1 MRFPPRAQV
10 AVTVVAA
17 VTVLFAVLWYG
28 GGRPAALV
36 EGLPSPGLLTEWGL
50 PFVRLLHDVCGVA
63 TVGLLLT
70 SVAFTRDEAI
80 RTAARR
86 QVVWWASGWAL
97 TALATIAL
105 TLSDFLGLPVHE
117 ALGAG
122 VLQTFVLYIPQ
133 GQAFLLV
140 AMIALVIAVC
150 AMLRGAEPVLLGAAV
165 FAALPPAYV
174 GHSASAADH
183 NLAVSSLMLHIA
195 AAAIWVGGLYGVLT
209 LVRRDRDLV
218 WGVRR
223 FSAVALCAYAAVG
236 ASGLINAWVRLGGLT
251 TLFESRYGLLVLA
264 KIAALALLGW
274 FGWRHRK
281 VTIARLEA
289 GTAASPEGAAE
300 ERPSRDEPVEGQ
312 AAERQEG
319 ALAAGSAQREAVA
332 GQAGDGAE
340 ASERSVAADSAQRDD
355 VEEQAAEGLERSVA
369 GGSAQ
374 RGGPEEQ
381 AAEKQERSVAAGS
394 AQDVPG
400 GRSSKGLSVG
410 AVEARGPFLRLA
422 AVEVAIMTATM
433 ALAVGLSRTAP
444 PATTDV
450 PNVNAALGYV
460 LPPISFDRLLSESR
474 LDPIILLGIA
484 GLVIAY
490 LAGVR
495 RQVWPVGRT
504 VAWFAGILVLL
515 YASTGGLAA
524 YGSAVFSVVSV
535 EYALLG
541 TLAPALLAY
550 GAPLGLAGRREV
562 LPRFLANPAVALALY
577 VASPVFLYVLGFF
590 ELAQSSH
597 ALHLAMVVVQVTA
610 GLVFFVVVAGV
621 DPLPRA
627 VHTYTRIQ
635 LVGIAIAVQI
645 AVGVLLLLG
654 PLQAQDWYAL
664 VAVDW
669 VPDRAGDQR
678 LGALLGAGVTL
689 AVLLAVL
696 VSLLVQV
703 VAARRRVS
711 ILNVQ
716 KMDDRRQKK

>member
-10 AVTVVAA
+10 AVTVVAT

-50 PFVRLLHDVCGVA
+50 PFVRLLHDICAVA

-70 SVAFTRDEAI
+70 SVAFTRDEEI
-80 RTAARR
+80 RSRARR
-86 QVVWWASGWAL
+86 GVVWWASGWAL

-140 AMIALVIAVC
+140 AMIAIVIAVC
-150 AMLRGAEPVLLGAAV
+150 AMLRGAELVLLGAAI

-183 NLAVSSLMLHIA
+183 NLAVSSLMLHIGA
-195 AAAIWVGGLYGVLT
+195 AAVWVGGLFGVLT

-223 FSAVALCAYAAVG
+223 FSTVALCAYAAVG

-251 TLFESRYGLLVLA
+251 TLLDSRYGLLVLA
-264 KIAALALLGW
+264 KVAALAVLGW

-281 VTIARLEA
+281 VTIAQLEA
-289 GTAASPEGAAE
+289 GALTAAGRKANSADGVDA
-300 ERPSRDEPVEGQ
+300 RPSEEQSLEGDLPNGQRVEDRLPGNDSDE
-312 AAERQEG
+312 AAP
-319 ALAAGSAQREAVA
+319 S
-332 GQAGDGAE
+332 AGDT
-340 ASERSVAADSAQRDD
+340 SEGDTSEGEPTKEHSVAADD
-355 VEEQAAEGLERSVA
+355 RSVA
-369 GGSAQ
+369 VADADISVDESAKDD
-374 RGGPEEQ
+374 R
-381 AAEKQERSVAAGS
+381 R
-394 AQDVPG
+394 
-400 GRSSKGLSVG
+400 
-410 AVEARGPFLRLA
+410 PFLRLA

-444 PATTDV
+444 PTTADI
-450 PNVNAALGYV
+450 PNVNQALGYA
-460 LPPISFDRLLSESR
+460 LPPISLDRLFSESR
-474 LDPIILLGIA
+474 LDPILLLGVA
-484 GLVIAY
+484 GLAIAY
-490 LAGVR
+490 LVGLR

-504 VAWFAGILVLL
+504 LVWFLGLLVLL
-515 YASTGGLAA
+515 YASTGGLSA
-524 YGSAVFSVVSV
+524 YGPAVFSVVSV

-541 TLAPALLAY
+541 TLAPALMAF
-550 GAPLGLAGRREV
+550 GAPISLAEGREV
-562 LPRFLANPAVALALY
+562 LPKFLANPAVALGLY

-597 ALHLAMVVVQVTA
+597 ALHLTVVVVQVVA

-635 LVGIAIAVQI
+635 LVGIAIAVQV
-645 AVGVLLLLG
+645 AVAGLLVFG
-654 PLQAQDWYAL
+654 PLHAEGWYGL

-669 VPDRAGDQR
+669 VPDRAGDQQ
-678 LGALLGAGVTL
+678 LGALLGAGIALV
-689 AVLLAVL
+689 VLLGVL
-696 VSLLVQV
+696 AALVVRV

-716 KMDDRRQKK
+716 KVDDLRQKK

>member
-209 LVRRDRDLV
+209 MVRRDRDMV

-289 GTAASPEGAAE
+289 GTAEG
-300 ERPSRDEPVEGQ
+300 RSSRDESVEGQ
-312 AAERQEG
+312 AAGEQEG
-319 ALAAGSAQREAVA
+319 SLAAGSAQREAVA

-340 ASERSVAADSAQRDD
+340 ASELSVA
-355 VEEQAAEGLERSVA
+355 
-369 GGSAQ
+369 
-374 RGGPEEQ
+374 
-381 AAEKQERSVAAGS
+381 
-394 AQDVPG
+394 
-400 GRSSKGLSVG
+400 
-410 AVEARGPFLRLA
+410 AVEARRPFLRLA

-490 LAGVR
+490 LAGVH

-635 LVGIAIAVQI
+635 LVGIAIAVQL

-678 LGALLGAGVTL
+678 LGALLGAGITL

>member
-1 MRFPPRAQV
+1 MT
-10 AVTVVAA
+10 VTVVAT

-50 PFVRLLHDVCGVA
+50 PFVRLLHDVCSVA

-80 RTAARR
+80 RTSARR

-105 TLSDFLGLPVHE
+105 TLSDFLGLPIPE

-122 VLQTFVLYIPQ
+122 VLETFVLYIPQ

-218 WGVRR
+218 WGIRR

-264 KIAALALLGW
+264 KIAALAVLGW

-289 GTAASPEGAAE
+289 AAA
-300 ERPSRDEPVEGQ
+300 DPVESVAEGPAQ
-312 AAERQEG
+312 TEALEEQVDDGEESSGEAAERQEG
-319 ALAAGSAQREAVA
+319 A
-332 GQAGDGAE
+332 
-340 ASERSVAADSAQRDD
+340 
-355 VEEQAAEGLERSVA
+355 
-369 GGSAQ
+369 
-374 RGGPEEQ
+374 
-381 AAEKQERSVAAGS
+381 VAAGPAQEEAGAAPPPRLS
-394 AQDVPG
+394 AA
-400 GRSSKGLSVG
+400 
-410 AVEARGPFLRLA
+410 AVEGRRPFLRLA

-433 ALAVGLSRTAP
+433 ALAVGLSRTPP
-444 PATTDV
+444 PATADV
-450 PNVNAALGYV
+450 PNVNAALGYP
-460 LPPISFDRLLSESR
+460 LPSISFDRLLSQSR

-490 LAGVR
+490 LAGLR
-495 RQVWPVGRT
+495 RQAWPVGRT
-504 VAWFAGILVLL
+504 VAYFAGVLVLL
-515 YASTGGLAA
+515 YASTGGLSA
-524 YGSAVFSVVSV
+524 YGPAVFSVVSV

-541 TLAPALLAY
+541 TLAPALMAY
-550 GAPLGLAGRREV
+550 GAPIGLAGGREL

-577 VASPVFLYVLGFF
+577 AASPVFLYVLGFF

-597 ALHLAMVVVQVTA
+597 ALHLAMVVVQVVA

-635 LVGIAIAVQI
+635 LVGIAVAVQV

-654 PLQAQDWYAL
+654 PLRAEDWYAL

-669 VPDRAGDQR
+669 APDRAGDQR
-678 LGALLGAGVTL
+678 LGALLAAGITL
-689 AVLLAVL
+689 TVLLAVL
-696 VSLLVQV
+696 VSLLVRV
-703 VAARRRVS
+703 VAAHRRVS

>member
-80 RTAARR
+80 RTSARR

-105 TLSDFLGLPVHE
+105 TLSDFLGLPIPD

-183 NLAVSSLMLHIA
+183 NLAVSSLILHIA

-223 FSAVALCAYAAVG
+223 FSAVALCAYAVVG

-281 VTIARLEA
+281 MTIARLEA
-289 GTAASPEGAAE
+289 GAAASPEGA
-300 ERPSRDEPVEGQ
+300 GQ
-312 AAERQEG
+312 AAEIQEG
-319 ALAAGSAQREAVA
+319 SLAARSAQREAVA
-332 GQAGDGAE
+332 GQVGEAPSGDGAE
-340 ASERSVAADSAQRDD
+340 GPERSVVAGSAQRDG
-355 VEEQAAEGLERSVA
+355 VEGPVPGGEASSGEVA
-369 GGSAQ
+369 D
-374 RGGPEEQ
+374 E
-381 AAEKQERSVAAGS
+381 QERSVAAGS
-394 AQDVPG
+394 AQG
-400 GRSSKGLSVG
+400 ASEGRASEELSVV
-410 AVEARGPFLRLA
+410 AVEARRPFLRLA

-450 PNVNAALGYV
+450 PNVNSALGYV

-490 LAGVR
+490 LVGLR
-495 RQVWPVGRT
+495 RQVWAVGRT
-504 VAWFAGILVLL
+504 IAWLAGILVLL
-515 YASTGGLAA
+515 YASTGGLAS
-524 YGSAVFSVVSV
+524 YGPAVFSVVSV

-550 GAPLGLAGRREV
+550 GAPLALAGGREL

-610 GLVFFVVVAGV
+610 GLVFFIVVAGV

-654 PLQAQDWYAL
+654 PLQAQDWYAQ

-678 LGALLGAGVTL
+678 LGALLGAGITL
-689 AVLLAVL
+689 VVLA
-696 VSLLVQV
+696 SLLVQV

-711 ILNVQ
+711 ILNIQ

>member
-10 AVTVVAA
+10 AVTVVVA

-50 PFVRLLHDVCGVA
+50 PLVRLLHDVCAVA

-86 QVVWWASGWAL
+86 QVVWWSSAWAL

-105 TLSDFLGLPVHE
+105 TLSDFLGLPIPE

-122 VLQTFVLYIPQ
+122 VFQTFVLYIPQ

-236 ASGLINAWVRLGGLT
+236 ASGLINAWVRLGGLAP
-251 TLFESRYGLLVLA
+251 LFESRYGLLVLA
-264 KIAALALLGW
+264 KIAALAVLGW

-289 GTAASPEGAAE
+289 G
-300 ERPSRDEPVEGQ
+300 
-312 AAERQEG
+312 
-319 ALAAGSAQREAVA
+319 AAGSGAVA
-332 GQAGDGAE
+332 ARSAHSESVQGQTAQASSNETVDEQASSGETAEDQASGEGAGE
-340 ASERSVAADSAQRDD
+340 QQRA
-355 VEEQAAEGLERSVA
+355 VVEQAAHVA
-369 GGSAQ
+369 PVGQPATSAD
-374 RGGPEEQ
+374 GEPE
-381 AAEKQERSVAAGS
+381 AGS
-394 AQDVPG
+394 SAELAAD
-400 GRSSKGLSVG
+400 R
-410 AVEARGPFLRLA
+410 RPFLRLA

-444 PATTDV
+444 PPSVDV

-460 LPPISFDRLLSESR
+460 LPSISFDRLLSESR

-490 LAGVR
+490 LVGLR

-524 YGSAVFSVVSV
+524 YGPAVFSVVSV

-550 GAPLGLAGRREV
+550 GAPIGLAGGREL
-562 LPRFLANPAVALALY
+562 LPRFLANPAVALACY
-577 VASPVFLYVLGFF
+577 VASPVFLYLLGFF

-597 ALHLAMVVVQVTA
+597 ALHLAMVVVQVAA
-610 GLVFFVVVAGV
+610 GLVFFVVVLGV

-635 LVGIAIAVQI
+635 LVGIAIAVQV
-645 AVGVLLLLG
+645 AVGALLLLG
-654 PLQAQDWYAL
+654 PLQAEDWYAL

-669 VPDRAGDQR
+669 VPDRAADQQ

-689 AVLLAVL
+689 VVLLGVL
-696 VSLLVQV
+696 ASLLVRV

-711 ILNVQ
+711 IPNVQ
-716 KMDDRRQKK
+716 KVDDRRQKK

>member
-10 AVTVVAA
+10 AVTAVAA
-17 VTVLFAVLWYG
+17 VAVLFAVLWYG

-50 PFVRLLHDVCGVA
+50 PLVRLLHDVCAVA

-80 RTAARR
+80 RTSARR

-105 TLSDFLGLPVHE
+105 TLSDFLGLPVLE

-122 VLQTFVLYIPQ
+122 VLQTFVFNIAQ

-140 AMIALVIAVC
+140 AMIAAVIAFC
-150 AMLRGAEPVLLGAAV
+150 ALLRGAELVLLGAAL

-195 AAAIWVGGLYGVLT
+195 AAAIWVGGLFGVLT

-251 TLFESRYGLLVLA
+251 PLFESRYGLLVLA
-264 KIAALALLGW
+264 KIAALAVLGW

-289 GTAASPEGAAE
+289 DASAGQVPSGDSAASRSGQERSAQGESALGESVDGLEGAVA
-300 ERPSRDEPVEGQ
+300 SGAARDESME
-312 AAERQEG
+312 EHS
-319 ALAAGSAQREAVA
+319 AGSASGTE
-332 GQAGDGAE
+332 GQSASSAE
-340 ASERSVAADSAQRDD
+340 LPVAA
-355 VEEQAAEGLERSVA
+355 AA
-369 GGSAQ
+369 
-374 RGGPEEQ
+374 
-381 AAEKQERSVAAGS
+381 
-394 AQDVPG
+394 
-400 GRSSKGLSVG
+400 
-410 AVEARGPFLRLA
+410 ARRPFLRLA
-422 AVEVAIMTATM
+422 AVEVAIMSATM

-444 PATTDV
+444 PASTDV

-460 LPPISFDRLLSESR
+460 LPSISFDRLLSESR

-490 LAGVR
+490 LVGLR

-504 VAWFAGILVLL
+504 VAWFLGILVLL
-515 YASTGGLAA
+515 YASTGGLSA
-524 YGSAVFSVVSV
+524 YGPAVFSVFSV

-550 GAPLGLAGRREV
+550 GAPIGLAGGREL
-562 LPRFLANPAVALALY
+562 LPRALANPAVALGFY
-577 VASPVFLYVLGFF
+577 VASPVFLYLLGFF

-597 ALHLAMVVVQVTA
+597 ALHLAMVVVQVAA

-635 LVGIAIAVQI
+635 LVGIAVAVQI
-645 AVGVLLLLG
+645 AVGALLLLG
-654 PLQAQDWYAL
+654 PLQAEDWYAL

-669 VPDRAGDQR
+669 VPDRAGDQQ
-678 LGALLGAGVTL
+678 LGALLGAGISV
-689 AVLLAVL
+689 AVLLVVL
-696 VSLLVQV
+696 VSLVVRV

>member
-1 MRFPPRAQV
+1 M

-17 VTVLFAVLWYG
+17 VAVLFAVLWYG

-50 PFVRLLHDVCGVA
+50 PFVRLVHDICAVA

-70 SVAFTRDEAI
+70 SVAFTRDEEI
-80 RTAARR
+80 RTQARR

-105 TLSDFLGLPVHE
+105 TLSDFLGLPVTE

-140 AMIALVIAVC
+140 AMIAIVIAVC
-150 AMLRGAEPVLLGAAV
+150 AMLRGAELVLLGAAV

-209 LVRRDRDLV
+209 LVRKDRDLV
-218 WGVRR
+218 RGVRR
-223 FSAVALCAYAAVG
+223 FSTVALCAYAAVG

-251 TLFESRYGLLVLA
+251 TLFDSRYGLLVLA
-264 KIAALALLGW
+264 KVAALALLGW
-274 FGWRHRK
+274 FGWRHRS

-289 GTAASPEGAAE
+289 DALSQAPDKRTARGEPDGDPVPSKTASEPGPDGSAEGEPQTGGSVRKLDAPAE
-300 ERPSRDEPVEGQ
+300 GEPQADGSALGEPQADGSAREPDGPVEG
-312 AAERQEG
+312 EP
-319 ALAAGSAQREAVA
+319 LAGSVRRPDGSAEGEPRADGSGREPVVAGASGGQPVAVA
-332 GQAGDGAE
+332 DSGVDRGD
-340 ASERSVAADSAQRDD
+340 
-355 VEEQAAEGLERSVA
+355 
-369 GGSAQ
+369 
-374 RGGPEEQ
+374 RGD
-381 AAEKQERSVAAGS
+381 R
-394 AQDVPG
+394 
-400 GRSSKGLSVG
+400 R
-410 AVEARGPFLRLA
+410 PFLRLA
-422 AVEVAIMTATM
+422 AVEVAIMSATV

-444 PATTDV
+444 PPTEEV
-450 PNVNAALGYV
+450 PNVNQALGYP
-460 LPPISFDRLLSESR
+460 LPPISLERLFSESR
-474 LDPIILLGIA
+474 LDPILLLGIA
-484 GLVIAY
+484 GLAIAY
-490 LAGVR
+490 LVGLR

-504 VAWFAGILVLL
+504 LVWFLGLLVLL

-524 YGSAVFSVVSV
+524 YGPAIFSVVSV
-535 EYALLG
+535 EYALIG
-541 TLAPALLAY
+541 TLAPALMAF
-550 GAPLGLAGRREV
+550 GAPLSLAQGREL
-562 LPRFLANPAVALALY
+562 LPRLLANPAVALGFY

-597 ALHLAMVVVQVTA
+597 ALHLTMVVVQVLA

-635 LVGIAIAVQI
+635 LVGIAVAVQI
-645 AVGVLLLLG
+645 AVVVLLTLG
-654 PLQAQDWYAL
+654 PLYAEGWYGLVGFDMVPNRADDQQWGALFGAGIAL
-664 VAVDW
+664 VA
-669 VPDRAGDQR
+669 
-678 LGALLGAGVTL
+678 LLGVLVTL
-689 AVLLAVL
+689 AVR
-696 VSLLVQV
+696 V

-711 ILNVQ
+711 ILNIQ
-716 KMDDRRQKK
+716 KVDDLRQKK

>member
-1 MRFPPRAQV
+1 M

-50 PFVRLLHDVCGVA
+50 PLVRLLHDVCAVA

-86 QVVWWASGWAL
+86 QVVWWSSAWAL

-105 TLSDFLGLPVHE
+105 TLSDFLGLPIPE

-122 VLQTFVLYIPQ
+122 VFQTFVLYIPQ

-150 AMLRGAEPVLLGAAV
+150 AMLKGAEPVLLGAAV

-223 FSAVALCAYAAVG
+223 FSTVALCAYAAVG
-236 ASGLINAWVRLGGLT
+236 ASGLINAWVRLGGLAP
-251 TLFESRYGLLVLA
+251 LFESRYGLLVLA
-264 KIAALALLGW
+264 KIAALAVLGW

-289 GTAASPEGAAE
+289 GAAQPAQ
-300 ERPSRDEPVEGQ
+300 DEPVGGDS
-312 AAERQEG
+312 AE
-319 ALAAGSAQREAVA
+319 SADDGPES
-332 GQAGDGAE
+332 GTGLAGD
-340 ASERSVAADSAQRDD
+340 RR
-355 VEEQAAEGLERSVA
+355 
-369 GGSAQ
+369 
-374 RGGPEEQ
+374 
-381 AAEKQERSVAAGS
+381 
-394 AQDVPG
+394 
-400 GRSSKGLSVG
+400 
-410 AVEARGPFLRLA
+410 PFLRLA

-444 PATTDV
+444 PTTTDV

-460 LPPISFDRLLSESR
+460 LPSISFDRLLSESR

-490 LAGVR
+490 LVGLR

-515 YASTGGLAA
+515 YASTGGLSA
-524 YGSAVFSVVSV
+524 YGPAVFSVVSV

-541 TLAPALLAY
+541 TVVPALLAY
-550 GAPLGLAGRREV
+550 GAPIGLAGGREL
-562 LPRFLANPAVALALY
+562 LPRFLANPAVALACY
-577 VASPVFLYVLGFF
+577 VASPVFLYLLGFF

-597 ALHLAMVVVQVTA
+597 ALHVAMVVVQVAA
-610 GLVFFVVVAGV
+610 GLVFFIVVAGV

-635 LVGIAIAVQI
+635 LVGIAIAVQV

-654 PLQAQDWYAL
+654 PLQAEDWYAL

-669 VPDRAGDQR
+669 VPDRAADQQ
-678 LGALLGAGVTL
+678 LGALLGTGITL
-689 AVLLAVL
+689 VVLLGVL
-696 VSLLVQV
+696 VSLV
-703 VAARRRVS
+703 VRVLAARRRVP
-711 ILNVQ
+711 IPNVQ